1 MRVRVVILLLLF
13 GFLRLCAE
21 SHGSVLRRADAMLS
35 AGKYEDAVSLYRAV
49 LSSDIKQSALRLMAE
64 NGLARSLR
72 GLGCYGESAV
82 AYERALSIAES
93 GAARRSDI
101 DNLRFNLSQFC
112 LELGQYRKA
121 IDLLNAA
128 DFRPGTSGSSRK
140 AGLMAMIEARMGN
153 GEKAIE
159 IIDSV
164 MSEFT
169 SDDVN
174 RAVLV
179 QNRGYINWDINR
191 FADASADL
199 KSAMEYLDGDTRY
212 VTMANLAVVDAE
224 LGNYDEALS
233 LICKVISYFR
243 SRKDTAGYAEY
254 VVALRKKAEIL
265 YRAGRADESAKAFRN
280 YFDNERQRLVG
291 ALAGMPPQMRLDY
304 WQMSKPLLSRCF
316 VIEKADP
323 AFLFDVAM
331 FRRQTSLLG
340 MRDTVA
346 LKQNLLADSRSLR
359 NSLHADEAV
368 MEIVG
373 YEPVKDSL
381 CYAALLMTKKGGVKF
396 LPLFSDEF
404 VYRAETV
411 GKNSLYNAV
420 TREDPVDKNLLY
432 SDTALAN
439 MIWRPVIG
447 SLSRGVTKLYFTAEG
462 IFHLF
467 AIENMPFDGRHAIEL
482 HRVTS
487 TASLIYR
494 NEACKNLLGKSM
506 VIGGLDYD
514 TEPSGGAVA
523 DTLPAGNH
531 NAYSELSSHM
541 RLAPGS
547 RIFTYLPCT
556 RTEADS
562 VGSSMPHASVYHE
575 MSEENLKNLMPEY
588 DFVHIATHGYCI
600 NAAVGKRPEFL
611 ADSIP
616 VDKSLVLSGIA
627 LSGANKM
634 AEINGRDDAVM
645 SAREICDMDLTGVDF
660 VVLSA
665 CQTAKGDIYDE
676 GAAGLIRGLKMAGV
690 KTIIASLWSV
700 DDASTSLFM
709 KEFYKRMS
717 AGVPRHK
724 AFVEARDLVATQSL
738 KVPYRKFSAKKLAR
752 DRTVSYRERPPFSEP
767 YYWAPFIIIDD
778 F

>member
-1 MRVRVVILLLLF
+1 M
-13 GFLRLCAE
+13 
-21 SHGSVLRRADAMLS
+21 LRRADDLLS
-35 AGKYEDAVSLYRAV
+35 AGKYADAVSVYRSV
-49 LSSDIKQSALRLMAE
+49 LASDVKQPALRMMAE

-72 GLGCYGESAV
+72 GIGCYGESAM
-82 AYERALSIAES
+82 AYERALGIAETGVVS
-93 GAARRSDI
+93 QSDI
-101 DNLRFNLSQFC
+101 DNLRFNLSQFY
-112 LELGQYRKA
+112 LEIGQYQKA
-121 IDLLNAA
+121 IDLLKTAA
-128 DFRPGTSGSSRK
+128 FRPGTPGNSRK

-153 GEKAIE
+153 GEKAIG

-164 MSEFT
+164 KSEFAP
-169 SDDVN
+169 DDLN
-174 RAVLV
+174 LAVLI
-179 QNRGYINWDINR
+179 QNRGYINWDNGY
-191 FADASADL
+191 FADAATDL
-199 KSAMEYLDGDTRY
+199 KSAMEHLTGDTRY
-212 VTMANLAVVDAE
+212 VAMANLAVVEAE
-224 LGNYDEALS
+224 LGNYDNALS
-233 LICKVISYFR
+233 LIDEAISYFR
-243 SRKDTAGYAEY
+243 SGKDASRYAEY
-254 VVALRKKAEIL
+254 VVALRKRAEIL
-265 YRAGRADESAKAFRN
+265 HCAGRTGESVKAFRN
-280 YFDNERQRLVG
+280 YFNNERRRLSG
-291 ALAGMPPQMRLDY
+291 ALAGMPSQMRLDY
-304 WQMSKPLLSRCF
+304 WLMSKPLLSRCF
-316 VIEKADP
+316 VVEEADP
-323 AFLFDVAM
+323 DFLFDVAM

-340 MRDTVA
+340 MRDTAA

-359 NSLHADEAV
+359 KSLRNDEAV

-373 YEPVKDSL
+373 YEPLKDSL
-381 CYAALLMTKKGGVKF
+381 CYAALLMTKKGKVKF
-396 LPLFSDEF
+396 LPIFSNEY

-411 GKNSLYNAV
+411 GKNSLYNAI

-432 SDTALAN
+432 ADTALAN
-439 MIWRPVIG
+439 RIWRPVINA
-447 SLSRGVTKLYFTAEG
+447 LPQEIKKLYFTAEG

-467 AIENMPFDGRHAIEL
+467 AIENLPFEGRDGMEL

-487 TASLIYR
+487 AASLINR
-494 NEACKNLLGKSM
+494 AGAGKKNSGKSM

-514 TEPSGGAVA
+514 TEPSSSAA
-523 DTLPAGNH
+523 DTLSVVN
-531 NAYSELSSHM
+531 NSAYNELSSHL
-541 RLAPGS
+541 RFASGS

-562 VGSSMPHASVYHE
+562 IGRLLPHASVYHE
-575 MSEENLKNLMPEY
+575 MSEENLKNMMPEY
-588 DFVHIATHGYCI
+588 DFVHIATHGYCL
-600 NAAVGKRPEFL
+600 NAAVGKRPEYL

-616 VDKSLVLSGIA
+616 VDKSLALSGIA

-634 AEINGRDDAVM
+634 AGIKGREDAVL

-717 AGVPRHK
+717 AGESRHK

-738 KVPYRKFSAKKLAR
+738 KVPYRKFSARKLAR
-752 DRTVSYRERPPFSEP
+752 DKKVSYRERPPFSEP